1 MLCDICSG
9 VLRDHAGRRKN
20 ILHEHRFDH
29 HLGNQTL
36 LTSLEQGC
44 SICSVLARQLE
55 RNGVD
60 LGDGGDISLQASLS
74 VTWGRQ
80 IKRRYYSLDFRL
92 RNNVLRTFVLQ
103 PKGEFSRICSEKEGC
118 SHTHLPTD
126 RKRPKRPTLSSI
138 HTCSKQVFKLA
149 EKWISGCNCASPKQE
164 WYPDRLLDLREVKN
178 AVHSKHRDVSKK
190 RVYLLQNSEEWKIK
204 ESARPEN
211 NRFVTLSHRW
221 GLKGVPLALV
231 AHNMKEMMTRGI
243 ALGSMPKT
251 FQDAIVLASH
261 LKDVQYVWIDSL
273 CIVQKSK
280 DDGGLHAEDWQVQSA
295 LMDKVYH
302 ESYLNIS
309 ATTSPDSSGGLF
321 QKRDIV
327 ALNEEKVN
335 LNVSGLAD
343 FENPKTE
350 KEENAHAGAMKNSI
364 RRALSCFRRV
374 RRSGGLRKCTL
385 VDVSLWDDLVELSM
399 VNTRGWVYQ
408 ERLLAPRI
416 LHFCDGQIAWEC
428 SERNCTERYPEGI
441 PYSQLKSGEIVE
453 GNLLKSF
460 EPEREGRMLREARL
474 SKIEDPDRD
483 LPRLYTYELWRRI
496 VEVYSQKDLTVP
508 GDKLIALSGIARY
521 FFDTRL
527 NLDLQFPRSLHPY
540 IAGMW
545 SEHLESQLLW
555 RVEPVFD
562 NGRFFNQSKRREGR
576 APSFSW
582 AALDV
587 PQGVRYGDFTDQ
599 DLLFNVK
606 SVDLKYVDKD
616 NIFGLLCGSDCKLLL
631 EAGLIEVALQRL
643 DQEVAGVPY
652 GWQFVDHEESDSP
665 CYKDVHINVYLDS
678 PDSDSD
684 IFEPGARIFCM
695 PAARGERTSK
705 PSERYLVCLLLQL
718 QEKEECLRSFKRVG
732 LTKLSLY
739 EEDGSRKALASVKPE
754 DIYLY

>member
-9 VLRDHAGRRKN
+9 VLRDHARRRKN

-29 HLGNQTL
+29 HLGKQTL

-80 IKRRYYSLDFRL
+80 LKRRYYCLDFLL

-103 PKGEFSRICSEKEGC
+103 PVGEFSRICSEKEEC

-178 AVHSKHRDVSKK
+178 AVHSKHSDVSKK
-190 RVYLLQNSEEWKIK
+190 RVYLLQNSKEWKIK
-204 ESARPEN
+204 ESAKPED

-221 GLKGVPLALV
+221 GLEGVPLALV

-243 ALGSMPKT
+243 ALGDMPKT

-261 LKDVQYVWIDSL
+261 LKDVQYFWIDSL

-280 DDGGLHAEDWQVQSA
+280 DDGGLHAEDWQMQSA

-309 ATTSPDSSGGLF
+309 ATTSPHSSGGLF
-321 QKRDIV
+321 QKRDLV

-343 FENPKTE
+343 FEDRKTE
-350 KEENAHAGAMKNSI
+350 KEEAYARAMKKFI
-364 RRALSCFRRV
+364 GRTLSCFQRV

-385 VDVSLWDDLVELSM
+385 VDVSLWNDLVELSM

-428 SERNCTERYPEGI
+428 SERNCTECYPEGI

-453 GNLLKSF
+453 QSLLKSF

-474 SKIEDPDRD
+474 DGTEDPDRD
-483 LPRLYTYELWRRI
+483 LPRLHTYELWRRI
-496 VEVYSQKDLTVP
+496 VEVYSQKKLTQR
-508 GDKLIALSGIARY
+508 GDKLMALSGIAKH

-527 NLDLQFPRSLHPY
+527 KMDPDLPKARHPY
-540 IAGMW
+540 FAGLW
-545 SEHLESQLLW
+545 SEYLESQLLW
-555 RVEPVFD
+555 RVEPVFED
-562 NGRFFNQSKRREGR
+562 GYARNHSERYEQR

-582 AALDV
+582 ASLDA
-587 PQGVRYGDFTDQ
+587 PQGIIYGEFTNR
-599 DLLFNVK
+599 DLLFQVNDIHVR
-606 SVDLKYVDKD
+606 YVDG
-616 NIFGLLCGSDCKLLL
+616 NNEYGLVEGHECRLLL
-631 EAGLIEVALQRL
+631 NAHLTPVRLQKL
-643 DQEVAGVPY
+643 EPPNIVPY
-652 GWQFVDHEESDSP
+652 CWRFIDGPNLQDPSSRELHTHLF
-665 CYKDVHINVYLDS
+665 LDC
-678 PDSDSD
+678 PDGDKD
-684 IFEPGARIFCM
+684 IFTPDAKIFCM
-695 PAARGERTSK
+695 PVARGERILK
-705 PSERYLVCLLLQL
+705 RSERLLVCLLLQL
-718 QEKEECLRSFKRVG
+718 KDEENGYRMFRRLG
-732 LTKLSLY
+732 LTKLGTFEDEKWQNSLQDA
-739 EEDGSRKALASVKPE
+739 EREDL
-754 DIYLY
+754 YLC